1 MRKHAHG
8 NIALKPPLFPNRVFL
23 IEDYANCVALGAAKA
38 EAFHVVAQRVKNR
51 LPLTDGSV
59 PKLWEYPNLY
69 VKPGI
74 EKPNFPAKVGPDH
87 FLLTKLFDY

>member
-8 NIALKPPLFPNRVFL
+8 NVALKLPLFPNRVFL
-23 IEDYANCVALGAAKA
+23 IEDYANCVALCAATA

-59 PKLWEYPNLY
+59 PIFWDYPNLHL
-69 VKPGI
+69 KAGI
-74 EKPNFPAKVGPDH
+74 RFVNG
-87 FLLTKLFDY
+87 LLLVPYLTATLRGN

>member
-23 IEDYANCVALGAAKA
+23 IEDYANCVALGAATA

-69 VKPGI
+69 VKAGMRFI
-74 EKPNFPAKVGPDH
+74 NGL
-87 FLLTKLFDY
+87 FLVPYLPKTIGGN